1 MLKYLIIAS
10 VFWFNP
16 LVSNIDILPDLFGY
30 LLVLKSFYKSSYVY
44 ECASELCQSAKKMCI
59 ISGVKIFTIFMVSSL
74 DITMSLLFSFCF
86 GAIELIFGIPFF
98 VKLFETVLYIVPVE
112 NSYVHKR
119 EARVRIFTIIAF
131 AVRLVLAVLP
141 DLTAL
146 SLDGAFSYDASVSYL
161 RFRPLF
167 ILFSVI
173 ISLVVAIIWLVKFIR
188 FMKKAITAEV
198 VERCQNDYL
207 NRAGNNKALLSAKNS
222 IRAVISTAI
231 GALFI
236 FDFTWEYTSVDI
248 FQDFVVTLVAV
259 CALLFLAYKKIYR
272 LDKAFIA
279 LIGAFSVHVG
289 ADIFEMV
296 ANINYFEKY
305 NVQSVFKTANAERL
319 YRLVSLSAALAVLAL
334 IASTFLVLL
343 IFRKNARANI
353 LANKKLFSEIDIDY
367 YLNEFD
373 KRTKKHLLIVFIIS
387 AVYALVYILSVVLK
401 PYAEW
406 MTLLN
411 IVLEIAYIIS
421 FIATS
426 LYIHDE
432 VYKRILIFA

>member
-1 MLKYLIIAS
+1 MLKCLIIAA

-16 LVSNIDILPDLFGY
+16 LVSNIDILPDLVGY
-30 LLVLKSFYKSSYVY
+30 LLVLKAFYKASYVY

-98 VKLFETVLYIVPVE
+98 VKLFETIIYVVPAE
-112 NSYVHKR
+112 NGYAHTREPKIKR
-119 EARVRIFTIIAF
+119 FTIIAF
-131 AVRLVLAVLP
+131 IVRLVLAVLP

-146 SLDGAFSYDASVSYL
+146 SLDGAFSYDVDTSYL

-173 ISLVVAIIWLVKFIR
+173 VALVIGIVWLVKIIKYF
-188 FMKKAITAEV
+188 KKAVNSEVAEK
-198 VERCQNDYL
+198 CNADFL
-207 NRAGNNKALLSAKNS
+207 NRTGNNKALLSAKNS
-222 IRAVISTAI
+222 IRAMVATAI

-248 FQDFVVTLVAV
+248 FQDFIVTAVAIG
-259 CALLFLAYKKIYR
+259 ALLFLAFKRVYK
-272 LDKAFIA
+272 LDKAFFVLLGVFA
-279 LIGAFSVHVG
+279 AQIGFDV
-289 ADIFEMV
+289 FEMV
-296 ANINYFEKY
+296 SNVTYFERF
-305 NVQSVFKTANAERL
+305 NLQSVFKTSEAERQ
-319 YRLVSLSAALAVLAL
+319 YIAVSVSAVLAVLAL
-334 IASTFLVLL
+334 VGATFVILVIL
-343 IFRKNARANI
+343 RKNARQNI
-353 LANKKLFSEIDIDY
+353 LSNQKLFSEIDIEY
-367 YLNEFD
+367 YVKEFD
-373 KRTKKHLLIVFIIS
+373 RRTKRHILAVLTVSLI
-387 AVYALVYILSVVLK
+387 YALVYSLSVILK

-411 IVLEIAYIIS
+411 IVIEITYIIS
-421 FIATS
+421 FIAAS

-432 VYKRILIFA
+432 VYKRIVTFA